1 MGLYIVAV
9 RLARGRRRPAAS
21 PLQRSDVRR
30 WRFFAL
36 TVVALI
42 VVALIVVALIVVA
55 LTMSALTMSALIM

>member
-42 VVALIVVALIVVA
+42 VVAL
-55 LTMSALTMSALIM
+55 TMSALIM